1 MLVHDLGLAVEHC
14 RPIQFGGGDAFD
26 PEFFRILQVVPKLGI
41 EQERLGRNA
50 AHMQAGA
57 PKIGILFNQRSLQP
71 VLSGADRG
79 RISCGSAADYG
90 NVVDSVWQVVLLCR
104 DYCRAP
110 LSRLLMTIISSGKP
124 RILAGRAASDTGAAD
139 VLTHPFSLSYIRL
152 GLNLHQHLWI
162 YQRAHRNHGSCGTN
176 FTKDFAVSASNF
188 FPISNVGDEHS
199 GADNVLQFRAGLFES
214 RSNVLQR
221 LHSLRIGVPGN
232 DLSVRSGRCRSRNVN
247 VWPDPYRPRVSH
259 HRLPGSATRNIY
271 ARHQFCFSFAGW
283 KCSCPTVLIISA
295 LSLILRRSTV
305 FSAPAYTYT
314 CI

>member
-104 DYCRAP
+104 DY
-110 LSRLLMTIISSGKP
+110 
-124 RILAGRAASDTGAAD
+124 
-139 VLTHPFSLSYIRL
+139 
-152 GLNLHQHLWI
+152 
-162 YQRAHRNHGSCGTN
+162 
-176 FTKDFAVSASNF
+176 
-188 FPISNVGDEHS
+188 
-199 GADNVLQFRAGLFES
+199 
-214 RSNVLQR
+214 
-221 LHSLRIGVPGN
+221 
-232 DLSVRSGRCRSRNVN
+232 
-247 VWPDPYRPRVSH
+247 
-259 HRLPGSATRNIY
+259 
-271 ARHQFCFSFAGW
+271 
-283 KCSCPTVLIISA
+283 
-295 LSLILRRSTV
+295 
-305 FSAPAYTYT
+305 
-314 CI
+314 